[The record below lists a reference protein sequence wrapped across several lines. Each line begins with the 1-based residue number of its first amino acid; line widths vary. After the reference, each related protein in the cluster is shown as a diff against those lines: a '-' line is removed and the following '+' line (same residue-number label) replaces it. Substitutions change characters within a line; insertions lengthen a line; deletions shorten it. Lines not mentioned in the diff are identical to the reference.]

1 MSDRAVPVGSRL
13 IYDVGMHLG
22 EDTEYY
28 LKRGFQVIA
37 FEANPD
43 LVAQNRDFFSGSIE
57 RGELIIVEGAIVED
71 PAVGHIAFYVNEDS
85 SVWGTIHADFAGRN
99 EQLGTCSR
107 EVMVGSVDF
116 AQCLAEYG
124 VPYFM
129 KIDIE
134 GADMIC
140 LKALRQFPDKPSYIS
155 MESNKIDFTV
165 LLKEIDLMAGLGYDT
180 FMAVQ
185 QGNVPG
191 MRIPAKSGE
200 GEIVEHVFS
209 KEASGMFGSDLPG
222 RWLNRDEVVAQYHKI
237 FREYKMFGDATF
249 WQRNAI
255 ARKFLKGITRLT
267 GRHYPGWYDTHAR
280 HSSLKPSRP
289 QVQ

>member
-1 MSDRAVPVGSRL
+1 MSDRAVSVDSRL

-28 LKRGFQVIA
+28 LKRGFRVIA

-43 LVAQNRDFFSGSIE
+43 LVAENKKNFADAIE

-71 PAVGHIAFYVNEDS
+71 PSVAQVTFYVNEDS

-99 EQLGTCSR
+99 ARLGTASR
-107 EVMVGSVDF
+107 QVTVESVDF
-116 AQCLAEYG
+116 CQCLADFG

-140 LKALRQFPDKPSYIS
+140 LEALRSFSEKPSYIS
-155 MESNKIDFTV
+155 MESNKIDFSI
-165 LLKEIDLMAGLGYDT
+165 LLDEIDLMAGLGYDA
-180 FMAVQ
+180 FKAVQ
-185 QGNVPG
+185 QGHVPA
-191 MRIPAKSGE
+191 MKIPAHSVE
-200 GEIVEHVFS
+200 GNVVEHVFS

-222 RWLNRDEVVAQYHKI
+222 RWLSRDEVLARYRAI

-249 WQRNAI
+249 WQRNPV
-255 ARKFLKGITRLT
+255 ARKFLKGVTKLT
-267 GRHYPGWYDTHAR
+267 GRHCPGWYDTHAR
-280 HSSLKPSRP
+280 HSS
-289 QVQ
+289 V